1 MTIGEKIKALRTAQ
15 GLTQKQ
21 VGELCEP
28 KIHEVQIRKYE
39 RGEVTP
45 KMQTAVKIAAALGV
59 QVAELYGDDWERADY
74 EARTQHYPP
83 FMQYLGSLGY
93 RIFSGFDPAPLGEI
107 TIQVPNGGYVVVS
120 PTGDETP
127 YTKEEFDRFEKAIS
141 DSVDFQ
147 VWQKGRHQ

>member
-1 MTIGEKIKALRTAQ
+1 MTIGEKIKAIRTAQ

-45 KMQTAVKIAAALGV
+45 KLQNAVRIAAALGV
-59 QVAELYGDDWERADY
+59 QVAELYGDDWEHVNY
-74 EARTQHYPP
+74 EGHTQHYPP

-93 RIFSGFDPAPLGEI
+93 RIFTDYDSTPFGKT
-107 TIQVPNGGYVVVS
+107 TIQVPNGNYVVVS
-120 PTGDETP
+120 PNGDETT
-127 YTKEEFDRFEKAIS
+127 YTKEEFERFEKAIS

-147 VWQKGRHQ
+147 VWQKRNQQ